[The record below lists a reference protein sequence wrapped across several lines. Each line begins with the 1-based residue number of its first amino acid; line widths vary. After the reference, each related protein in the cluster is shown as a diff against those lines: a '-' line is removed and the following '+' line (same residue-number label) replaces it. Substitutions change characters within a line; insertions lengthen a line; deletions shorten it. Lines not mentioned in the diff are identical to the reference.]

1 MPNLLKLGAAS
12 ALLGDRKIEA
22 KMDSQARHELST
34 AIQREGVVLLE
45 NPQRIKALLM
55 DTCPESRM
63 EIGLLVQA
71 AEDDI
76 PARLARSSESVFRDS
91 EIARAVAD
99 LKKTRR
105 LDDDAA
111 EWVVRSWA
119 WALGVLDTEP
129 SDDVGD
135 ATSVTP
141 TPRSLSVGQD
151 ESPPYPSTPPSGPGD
166 VTSFPPAGSISRS
179 GPGPYAEPW
188 QSDVTSGSQPA
199 SPGPGGPPWVSQPT
213 VQGPAAGSWGGPPPS
228 TYTGWGA
235 ASPPP
240 PPGRGRG
247 RLFAVL
253 GAVAAVIVL
262 AVAGMAIFDPGPPP
276 PPPPPTSTPTPTPTD
291 AGQVNFTITTSLASF
306 EIAETTTVYSF
317 GQEVGKL
324 EISTSQPNDSLAM
337 FADGTNVDYQLEITL
352 IATDGMQYTLT
363 GTGTIAVYEGAAYA
377 VDIREDSAG
386 NFEATLTPE

>member
-1 MPNLLKLGAAS
+1 
-12 ALLGDRKIEA
+12 
-22 KMDSQARHELST
+22 MDSQARHELSR
-34 AIQREGVVLLE
+34 AIQREGVVLFE

-63 EIGLLVQA
+63 EIGLLIQA

-105 LDDDAA
+105 LDDGAA

-141 TPRSLSVGQD
+141 RSLPPGRA

-166 VTSFPPAGSISRS
+166 ATSFPPAGSSSRS
-179 GPGPYAEPW
+179 GPGPYTEPW
-188 QSDVTSGSQPA
+188 QSGVTSGSQSA
-199 SPGPGGPPWVSQPT
+199 NQGPSGLPWVSPPT
-213 VQGPAAGSWGGPPPS
+213 VQGPAAGPWGSPPPPA
-228 TYTGWGA
+228 TTEGGA

-240 PPGRGRG
+240 PPPPDRGRW

-253 GAVAAVIVL
+253 GAVAVAAVIVL
-262 AVAGMAIFDPGPPP
+262 AGVGVAIFRDLGPPP
-276 PPPPPTSTPTPTPTD
+276 APPALASPNAEQPTI
-291 AGQVNFTITTSLASF
+291 NFTITTTLA
-306 EIAETTTVYSF
+306 EGEVAETTIVYSF
-317 GQEVGKL
+317 GRRVGEL
-324 EISTSQPNDSLAM
+324 NINASQPTASLPM
-337 FADGTNVDYQLEITL
+337 ETEGGGNVDIQLQITL
-352 IATDGMQYTLT
+352 VHTNGQQYTFN
-363 GTGTIAVYEGAAYA
+363 GADEIAVYEGAVYA
-377 VDIREDSAG
+377 VGIRHDDAG
-386 NFEATLTPE
+386 NYWATLVPQQSDT